1 MQFMKQ
7 LTANFGQNLLG
18 AIRRNLRK
26 VERKEPALKPGNLS
40 LLCRKVS
47 WIMSRTSCWSF
58 SQSISNRV
66 TVWSVFQRCTI
77 INARPIIISILS
89 FQSENCLMSLWR
101 RLQQEIC
108 FMMKTE
114 SMYVLKKRY
123 WMRPDCFGKAVKLF
137 PRARY
142 MSVIF
147 LP

>member
-1 MQFMKQ
+1 MLNKTPVRWQ
-7 LTANFGQNLLG
+7 LTNSLGFYICLPSLNLFY
-18 AIRRNLRK
+18 
-26 VERKEPALKPGNLS
+26 
-40 LLCRKVS
+40 LLCPFG
-47 WIMSRTSCWSF
+47 MSQTSCLNC
-58 SQSISNRV
+58 SQNTLSRV
-66 TVWSVFQRCTI
+66 MMWNVFLLCTT

-142 MSVIF
+142 MSGIF